1 MRTIT
6 IANQKGGCGKTT
18 VAINLSASI
27 ARESRRTL
35 LVDLD
40 PQGHCALGMAV
51 PDEQIDLSIY
61 ECLMSQIDGEPV
73 ELSNITWQIS
83 PYLDL
88 APSRATLANLEPRL
102 GEKPQADQLLKAI
115 LEANR
120 DRYDYVVID
129 CPPHLGLLMKN
140 GLRAADE
147 VIIPVDTG
155 FFSLHGL
162 TQQLQTVD
170 QICERNGQRLN
181 VRVLPNQYDVRTKL
195 AREILAELRKRFAGV
210 VLDTIVNFNTK
221 LKEGAS
227 YGQPITE
234 FAPNSSGA
242 RDFQALAHEILM
254 SEPAEVPT
262 SDILQHVE
270 RLAADAERLLA
281 TTTTLVGHKGDTNR
295 RDAGG
300 GQVQR
305 DLAPVESSRGDMAQD
320 GPVLAG
326 KGQLPS
332 PPPDAVVA
340 ERPAAGSQPVS
351 RDSLNERNPAGTPA
365 HPAIGRTNGSHSPDP
380 RFVEQHSAFMPP
392 QISQANAG
400 TVEQLQ
406 QGHGLPQQATARSE
420 NATFPQSPFTPS
432 HVAQPQAPSAGPKPP
447 AAHAAEQTASTSD
460 IRATGRNGQPQAIR
474 NQAEKASQPG
484 QSSTMGFRSA
494 TEAAG
499 RDAGD
504 ARAVR
509 VEAMP
514 VREDNSHTMPAPPSS
529 LNKADALAESPQ
541 AREIRHSE
549 IARKIDHIYG
559 VRQEDEVMVFR
570 TSGHEVS
577 EVQLAGDFNDW
588 MPHTTPMR
596 RLMDGDFEA
605 RLRLPKGRYRYR
617 LVIDGRWSHDLNN
630 PEVERN
636 EYGELNSIVVVSQ

>member
-1 MRTIT
+1 MRIIT

-35 LVDLD
+35 IVDLD

-61 ECLMSQIDGEPV
+61 ECLMSQVDGEPV

-88 APSRATLANLEPRL
+88 APARATLANLEPKL
-102 GEKPQADQLLKAI
+102 GERPNADQLLKAL

-221 LKEGAS
+221 LKEGSS

-281 TTTTLVGHKGDTNR
+281 TTTTLVSHKDEAGNSPANGQKTVETAGHGTI
-295 RDAGG
+295 
-300 GQVQR
+300 
-305 DLAPVESSRGDMAQD
+305 PVHSAT
-320 GPVLAG
+320 
-326 KGQLPS
+326 
-332 PPPDAVVA
+332 PP
-340 ERPAAGSQPVS
+340 QP
-351 RDSLNERNPAGTPA
+351 GTPA
-365 HPAIGRTNGSHSPDP
+365 PETTIPGFVAPAPTAPQTQPEPGQTTVGQLGTGFTTQGFDAPVGP
-380 RFVEQHSAFMPP
+380 SATR
-392 QISQANAG
+392 NNVG
-400 TVEQLQ
+400 
-406 QGHGLPQQATARSE
+406 
-420 NATFPQSPFTPS
+420 
-432 HVAQPQAPSAGPKPP
+432 AQPQTIPVQP
-447 AAHAAEQTASTSD
+447 AVD
-460 IRATGRNGQPQAIR
+460 ATGRPTPPAGFDVTNPARTQGISELAGAPARTDADAETASPQRSIKVETSRLDANAELIDSIR
-474 NQAEKASQPG
+474 N
-484 QSSTMGFRSA
+484 A
-494 TEAAG
+494 TE
-499 RDAGD
+499 
-504 ARAVR
+504 
-509 VEAMP
+509 P
-514 VREDNSHTMPAPPSS
+514 KQPSIDNGASAQPPATIPH
-529 LNKADALAESPQ
+529 ETPQ
-541 AREIRHSE
+541 AREIRHEE
-549 IARKIDHIYG
+549 IAKKINNIYG

-570 TSGHEVS
+570 TSGAEVS

-605 RLRLPKGRYRYR
+605 RLRLPRGRYRYR

-630 PEVERN
+630 PDVERN
-636 EYGELNSIVVVSQ
+636 EYGELNSIVVVDK